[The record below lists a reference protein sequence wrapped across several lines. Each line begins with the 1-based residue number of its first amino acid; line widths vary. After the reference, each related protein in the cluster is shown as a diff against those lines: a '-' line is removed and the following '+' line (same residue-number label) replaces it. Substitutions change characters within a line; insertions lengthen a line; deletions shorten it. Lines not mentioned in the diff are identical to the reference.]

1 MVLSVVA
8 PGMHEDAATA
18 LRTIRGEIEG
28 RLNQAELNNKPLT
41 LADVMRHFG
50 WWPSP
55 ESDRLAK
62 IKLKQLKM
70 GFSTARSSQLS
81 QPLDRNWRR
90 APADG

>member
-1 MVLSVVA
+1 
-8 PGMHEDAATA
+8 MHEDAATA

-50 WWPSP
+50 WSPSP

-70 GFSTARSSQLS
+70 GFSTARKSSAIAAARSKLAARS
-81 QPLDRNWRR
+81 C
-90 APADG
+90 